1 VSDGGESAFG
11 HGQSPERK
19 GFDVRLAEACT
30 IEAVKTLIAEA
41 SAEAR
46 RARARGDA
54 AGIMVAVAQRA
65 SAKRR
70 GGVLLLA
77 GGVDAAA
84 LTRTSAQRWR
94 RLARMSDRD
103 FLAAVEHGDGDGER
117 RRALPAQH
125 VVMVRTEFRADERG
139 NMCRQV
145 YAIEDGVGQPR

>member
-1 VSDGGESAFG
+1 
-11 HGQSPERK
+11 
-19 GFDVRLAEACT
+19 L
-30 IEAVKTLIAEA
+30 L
-41 SAEAR
+41 
-46 RARARGDA
+46 
-54 AGIMVAVAQRA
+54 AVAQRA

-70 GGVLLLA
+70 GGALLLA

-125 VVMVRTEFRADERG
+125 VVMVRTEFRTDGRG
-139 NMCRQV
+139 NLHRQV
-145 YAIEDGVGQPR
+145 YAIDDPAADAGARTTGSSPQD

>member
-1 VSDGGESAFG
+1 VSDGGELTLDHSLT
-11 HGQSPERK
+11 PERK
-19 GFDVRLAEACT
+19 GFDVRLAMACT
-30 IEAVKTLIAEA
+30 IEDIKALIAEA
-41 SAEAR
+41 SAAAR

-54 AGIMVAVAQRA
+54 AGLMVAVAQRA

-70 GGVLLLA
+70 GGALLLA
-77 GGVDAAA
+77 GAVDAAA

-125 VVMVRTEFRADERG
+125 VVMVRTEFRTDERG
-139 NMCRQV
+139 NLHRQV
-145 YAIEDGVGQPR
+145 YAVDDPAAGTG